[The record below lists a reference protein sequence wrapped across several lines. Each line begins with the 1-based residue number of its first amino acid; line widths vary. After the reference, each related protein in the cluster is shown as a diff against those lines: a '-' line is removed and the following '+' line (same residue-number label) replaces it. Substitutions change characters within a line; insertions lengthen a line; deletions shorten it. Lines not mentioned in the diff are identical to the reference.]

1 MDHTR
6 PPRPIDGLFPEVLC
20 ARDLASGLQLAAH
33 SVPSVGAD
41 HVIPLLSALFAEHGT
56 PLVLKCDNGSGFIDH
71 RTKTFLRERGVHVL
85 FSPPKTPRYNGACEA
100 GIGSMKTRALHIA
113 ATNGRPSDWTCD
125 DIEGARLQ
133 ANETAR
139 PQGPW
144 SPSPDQMW
152 SNRARIDDDERRTF
166 DETVRILRVE
176 ASQQQG
182 ALPGLPIA
190 HADTAQIDR
199 EVLTRALLHHGLLTI
214 SRRRYP
220 QPISRRF
227 RAMIA

>member
-1 MDHTR
+1 MSGGIHNSITR
-6 PPRPIDGLFPEVLC
+6 
-20 ARDLASGLQLAAH
+20 
-33 SVPSVGAD
+33 
-41 HVIPLLSALFAEHGT
+41 VIFLLTALFSEFGT

-71 RTKTFLRERGVHVL
+71 RVAAFLTERGVHLL
-85 FSPPKTPRYNGACEA
+85 FSPPGTPRYNGACEA

-113 ATNGRPSDWTCD
+113 ASNGRPANWTCD

-139 PQGPW
+139 PNGPW
-144 SPSPDQMW
+144 APSPDQMW
-152 SNRARIDDDERRTF
+152 NTRAQIDDSERRTF
-166 DETVRILRVE
+166 GETMRMLKAE
-176 ASQQQG
+176 AYRQQ
-182 ALPGLPIA
+182 APIDA
-190 HADTAQIDR
+190 AQVDR
-199 EVLTRALLHHGLLTI
+199 EVLTRALLHHGLLRI